1 MRRRTG
7 AATSRTSRRWPTT
20 EDSGVAAAPDRWSQW
35 LGERRDAGD
44 DGQRRVW
51 RGRLTAI
58 RDRVLDQAGGLDGAT
73 LLDVGCG
80 DGLIGLEALD
90 RVGQSGTVLFA
101 DISPALLEQ
110 AEKAASDLG
119 LADRARFVHTDAV
132 ELGGI
137 ADGSVD
143 VITTR
148 SVLIYVVDK
157 PAAFA
162 AMHRVLR
169 PEGRISLF
177 EPINAL
183 MYPEPREQLWGY
195 DIAPLVDLA
204 DQIKREYKR
213 LSGPETQ
220 TMLDFDDRDLVRWAT
235 EAGFPEVR
243 LTLHHE
249 VVPGA
254 MRATSFDTFL
264 DGAPN
269 PLAPTLRETID
280 SALDGPERQQLLDYL
295 HSRFTTTLPIQHWAV
310 AYLQAR
316 RSYKSTDSASGI
328 SGA

>member
-1 MRRRTG
+1 M
-7 AATSRTSRRWPTT
+7 
-20 EDSGVAAAPDRWSQW
+20 AAPDRWSQW
-35 LGERRDAGD
+35 LGERRDARD
-44 DGQRRVW
+44 HRQHRVSLD
-51 RGRLTAI
+51 RLATI
-58 RDRVLDQAGGLDGAT
+58 RDRVLDQAGELDGAT

-80 DGLIGLEALD
+80 DGLIGLEALE
-90 RVGQSGTVLFA
+90 RVGRSGRVVFA
-101 DISPALLEQ
+101 DISPALLER
-110 AEKAASDLG
+110 AERSAWDLG
-119 LADRARFVHTDAV
+119 LADRARFVHTDAT

-143 VITTR
+143 VVTTR
-148 SVLIYVVDK
+148 SVLIYVADK

-169 PEGRISLF
+169 PDGRISLF

-183 MYPEPREQLWGY
+183 MYPEPCEQLWGY
-195 DIAPLVDLA
+195 DIAPVIELA
-204 DQIKREYKR
+204 DRVKREYER

-235 EAGFPEVR
+235 QAGFPDVR

-254 MRATSFDTFL
+254 LGATTFDTLL

-269 PLAPTLRETID
+269 PRAPTLRETIH
-280 SALDGPERQQLLDYL
+280 SALDGPERQQLLDCL
-295 HSRFTTTLPIQHWAV
+295 QDRFTSTLPIQPRAV

-316 RSYKSTDSASGI
+316 RACSARVP
-328 SGA
+328 